1 MGNIINT
8 GPNKAAVISGCS
20 GTRFVIGKCGCQAW
34 FCEQTQYL
42 SLELM
47 SLVIRSNA
55 AETIKGVRVNCESV
69 AQIKVK
75 ALLVP
80 SRLTGRTDEG
90 QKVAEESDQRGAAK
104 EDAAS
109 YDLTAIRVAA
119 THFLGDSEK
128 NIKEAILATM
138 EGHQRQILGTLTV
151 EEIYKDRSAFS
162 ERVREHVQDDLAAMG
177 FELTSYT
184 VKSIDD
190 ANGYMESLGMTQT
203 ALVKREAAEGRAK
216 NESEAQKKVAQYTAD
231 AKIATAEFNRN
242 AHVSVNAQ
250 KAEEAESD
258 RDLNLKRAGFD
269 AEVNKERE
277 VANASGRIEKAI
289 QDQQVKRALVQQEV
303 VEAEVRLKVADQEV
317 LRQQKEQDGESK
329 AELMAE
335 TNKAESIRVMAKAN
349 AERIRMLGDAEAAA
363 QEAKGAAEAAVLQ
376 KKADAWKQY
385 GDAALV
391 QMVVEKLPELAANMA
406 APLANT
412 KNMVFVSNDG
422 NAGSGLTGDIG
433 RMLSQLPATVEGLTG
448 IDMKKLITQNREAE
462 GVKTGDL

>member
-20 GTRFVIGKCGCQAW
+20 KTRFVIGKCGCQAW

-75 ALLVP
+75 ALMVP
-80 SRLTGRTDEG
+80 SRLTGRTYEG
-90 QKVAEESDQRGAAK
+90 QKVAEDGPGQGDAK
-104 EDAAS
+104 EDLG
-109 YDLTAIRVAA
+109 YDLTAIKVAA

-203 ALVKREAAEGRAK
+203 SLVKREAAEGRAK

-250 KAEEAESD
+250 MAEEAESD

-277 VANASGRIEKAI
+277 IANASGRIEKAI

-349 AERIRMLGDAEAAA
+349 AERIRMLGEAEAAA

-422 NAGSGLTGDIG
+422 HAGSGLTGDIG

-448 IDMKKLITQNREAE
+448 IDMKKLITQNRETE

>member
-1 MGNIINT
+1 M
-8 GPNKAAVISGCS
+8 
-20 GTRFVIGKCGCQAW
+20 
-34 FCEQTQYL
+34 
-42 SLELM
+42 
-47 SLVIRSNA
+47 VIRSNA

-75 ALLVP
+75 ALMVP
-80 SRLTGRTDEG
+80 SRLTGRTYEG
-90 QKVAEESDQRGAAK
+90 QKVAEDGPGQGGAK
-104 EDAAS
+104 EDLG
-109 YDLTAIRVAA
+109 YDLTAIKVAA

-203 ALVKREAAEGRAK
+203 SLVKREAAEGRAK

-250 KAEEAESD
+250 MAEEAESD

-277 VANASGRIEKAI
+277 IANASGRIEKAT

-422 NAGSGLTGDIG
+422 HAGSGLTGDIG

-448 IDMKKLITQNREAE
+448 IDMKKLITQNRETE